1 MCVVFVYKRAQV
13 KGGASAAMV
22 SSYGV
27 GAGVATIG
35 ASGAVVALFGAMA
48 MK

>member
-1 MCVVFVYKRAQV
+1 
-13 KGGASAAMV
+13 MV
-22 SSYGV
+22 SSYGI